1 MPLQKFPF
9 SPFCNATRAQA
20 HKQQKETYKI
30 NEKKTHNLFSEEI
43 LQFVQLRKHS
53 QKKKIV
59 GRGALGRHSSSAQ
72 EAVGGMVRLLAP
84 LVMRDLVSKHL
95 LSSGCTRKTSEAC
108 ALRLQSYTLAPLR
121 FEKTRTSTYACCYC
135 FPVPNFALAQQSHE
149 TVEETNGRVLRN
161 IHYTFYCFF

>member
-1 MPLQKFPF
+1 
-9 SPFCNATRAQA
+9 
-20 HKQQKETYKI
+20 
-30 NEKKTHNLFSEEI
+30 
-43 LQFVQLRKHS
+43 
-53 QKKKIV
+53 
-59 GRGALGRHSSSAQ
+59 
-72 EAVGGMVRLLAP
+72 MVRLLAP

-108 ALRLQSYTLAPLR
+108 ALRLQSCTLAPLR

-161 IHYTFYCFF
+161 IHYTFKLFFFNSVCENTVLTCLGHKFCVDVLFYVKFSLKQIIKHTEGLGLNGNCFLVTPHYISLCRYGCLLPSRLTYCRKHEPT